1 MRRFFLLIPLLF
13 SAALMLAQDKH
24 FTQFYA
30 SPLTLNPAL
39 TGAFDGR
46 YRVGGIYRD
55 QWRGVLDDPYV
66 TFSTSVDVRFDVT
79 LDSRYKDA
87 FAIGLVFLSDNVNSI
102 DFSTNQL
109 ALSAAFHKGLDFDK
123 RQFITIGIQAALNQ
137 RNINYEFLNFD
148 DQFNQIDNFNLAT
161 QEVLPENNF
170 AFSDFSAGINYI
182 FRPKKKISINAGFTL
197 SHFLRPQ
204 LSFYPPAEDP
214 QDIIDGDSRLYMKL
228 GGQLSIQFPVTSR
241 VSLIPR
247 VLFTKQGPH
256 LAMTTGSNVRIALND
271 FNRNA
276 FQIGTWVRPVRN
288 DGGDF
293 GLDAA
298 ILMVGFE
305 ISNILFGLSYD
316 ANIDDL
322 RTHRQG
328 QNSIEFSAMYQGS
341 FDDESILCPKF

>member
-1 MRRFFLLIPLLF
+1 MRRFLLLIPFLF
-13 SAALMLAQDKH
+13 SAVLMLAQDKH

-66 TFSTSVDVRFDVT
+66 TFSSSVDVRFDVT

-87 FAIGLVFLSDNVNSI
+87 VAIGLVFLSDKVNGI
-102 DFSTNQL
+102 DFITNQL

-123 RQFITIGIQAALNQ
+123 RQFITLGIQAALMQ
-137 RNINYEFLNFD
+137 RNINYELLTFD
-148 DQFNQIDNFNLAT
+148 DQFNQLNDFSLAT

-170 AFSDFSAGINYI
+170 AFSDFSVGLNYI
-182 FRPKKKISINAGFTL
+182 FRPKKRTSINAGFTL
-197 SHFLRPQ
+197 NHFLQPQ
-204 LSFYPPAEDP
+204 LSFYPPAETEE
-214 QDIIDGDSRLYMKL
+214 DINSDSKLYMKF
-228 GGQLSIQFPVTSR
+228 GGQLSVQFPIASR
-241 VSLIPR
+241 ISLIPR
-247 VLFTKQGPH
+247 ILFTKQGPH
-256 LAMTTGSNVRIALND
+256 MAMTAGSNIRIALND
-271 FNRNA
+271 FNNNA

-288 DGGDF
+288 DQEDF
-293 GLDAA
+293 GLDAV

-305 ISNILFGLSYD
+305 ISNVLFGLSYD
-316 ANIDDL
+316 ANIADL
-322 RTHRQG
+322 KTHKQG
-328 QNSIEFSAMYQGS
+328 QNAIEFSAMYQGS